1 MRSRK
6 LCKLLICSV
15 ILGRPKIFD
24 ALNFN
29 FLLETNH
36 FAIPL
41 SVIVSKGENF
51 RSPAFFTKWW
61 LNLQKIVEQLI
72 DWNFE

>member
-24 ALNFN
+24 ALSFI
-29 FLLETNH
+29 FLLETNY
-36 FAIPL
+36 FAMPL
-41 SVIVSKGENF
+41 NPLLFPK
-51 RSPAFFTKWW
+51 A
-61 LNLQKIVEQLI
+61 KIL
-72 DWNFE
+72 